1 MTFAHIAMQVASAVA
16 LQELEFS
23 RVLRYPP
30 KACYDRAFAVLDET
44 YIAAFAVA
52 RPPTLTRFRP
62 MEKS

>member
-1 MTFAHIAMQVASAVA
+1 MQIASAVA

-30 KACYDRAFAVLDET
+30 QTCYDRAFAVLDET
-44 YIAAFAVA
+44 YLAAFTGA
-52 RPPTLTRFRP
+52 RPATLTRFRP